1 MKSAVLSNFT
11 QVILPTAG
19 FILFSLIFLG
29 AVIWVYRP
37 SSKDFYK
44 KLSLLA
50 LEDSKN
56 EKR

>member
-1 MKSAVLSNFT
+1 MKSAVLANFT

-19 FILFSLIFLG
+19 FILFFLIFIG

-37 SSKDFYK
+37 SSKKFYK
-44 KLSLLA
+44 ELSLLA